1 LPSTNGIEDKNN
13 TIRADTMIG
22 VAAIERQAYLIN
34 VPDPSELLLRD
45 VNLPRDCVMVSK
57 PYLDNIMLPVGAP
70 H

>member
-1 LPSTNGIEDKNN
+1 
-13 TIRADTMIG
+13 MIG